1 MKHARRRVLL
11 VDMDETVATITKFRL
26 ELLGYRVQHVAT
38 GEEAFAAIASERPDA
53 IVLEMFIP
61 GLDGFEVTSRLHN
74 DEHTSD
80 IPIIAFSSDADL
92 AHVQRA
98 FQAGAKEF
106 VVKPFDPIVLERK
119 LEQLLAQAPALN

>member
-1 MKHARRRVLL
+1 MALTRRRVLL
-11 VDMDETVATITKFRL
+11 VDKDETVATITKFRL
-26 ELLGYRVQHVAT
+26 ELLGYRVEHVAS
-38 GEEAFAAIASERPDA
+38 GDEAVAAVACERPDA
-53 IVLEMFIP
+53 IVLEMFMP

-74 DEHTSD
+74 DERTSD

-92 AHVQRA
+92 GHVQRA

-119 LEQLLAQAPALN
+119 LEQLLAGKPALN